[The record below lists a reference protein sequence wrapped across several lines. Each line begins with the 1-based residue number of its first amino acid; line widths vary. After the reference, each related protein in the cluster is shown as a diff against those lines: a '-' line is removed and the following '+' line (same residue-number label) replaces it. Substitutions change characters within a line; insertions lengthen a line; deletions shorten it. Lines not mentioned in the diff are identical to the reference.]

1 MAKIKLTKTAVES
14 AQPQAQAVELRDTVV
29 PGFLCKITPAG
40 RRVFM
45 LQYRTN
51 AGERRKPALGLFGE
65 LTVEQARV
73 MAQDW
78 LAEVRRGGDP
88 GGAKTEAR
96 KAPTIAELC
105 KKFMEDYSKKR
116 NKPSTQEGYQGV
128 IDRCIIPLLGRKKV
142 LDVKRPDIAG
152 LMEKLSYKPT
162 EANKAFGVL
171 RKMFNLAEVWG
182 YRPDGTNPCRHVPMF
197 PPGKETRLIVDGE
210 LALIYRHLDK
220 LEAEGLEN
228 YVIPLAIRLQ
238 FEFAARR
245 SEVCPLEWTWLDFE
259 NRRVVWPDSKTGG
272 MSKPMS
278 AEAYRLLSTA
288 PRREG
293 CPYVLPSP
301 HNPDKHLTFGEHY
314 GGWCRVLKAAGVPH
328 VGTHGIRHRSTT
340 DIANSGVPTKVGMKL
355 TGHKTVAMFMH
366 YVHTEDKP
374 VRDAAELV
382 ASRRQA
388 ITGARRTDPVETAA
402 TKPTSCDSYPNGY
415 NHGSETQAAVLGRLL
430 EEGLQGV
437 SRRCTEGHGCGV
449 VHRSVGQQTT
459 FGQALEGVGLRC
471 VRIGG
476 RPSERYFPGGL
487 YSEDGRCGTCTTCV
501 PEEVQVRHRH
511 AAAGRGTDR
520 EAVEG
525 RAGPSQDERE
535 INDEA

>member
-278 AEAYRLLSTA
+278 EEAYRLLSTA
-288 PRREG
+288 PHEEG
-293 CPYVLPSP
+293 ARYVLPSP
-301 HNPDKHLTFGEHY
+301 RHPGQHLITGEYY
-314 GGWCRVLKAAGVPH
+314 GGWSRALKAAGATH
-328 VGTHGIRHRSTT
+328 VGTHGIRHRSAT

-374 VRDAAELV
+374 VREAAELV
-382 ASRRQA
+382 ASRRKA
-388 ITGARRTDPVETAA
+388 ITGAKQQPAEATA
-402 TKPTSCDSYPNGY
+402 
-415 NHGSETQAAVLGRLL
+415 
-430 EEGLQGV
+430 
-437 SRRCTEGHGCGV
+437 
-449 VHRSVGQQTT
+449 
-459 FGQALEGVGLRC
+459 
-471 VRIGG
+471 
-476 RPSERYFPGGL
+476 
-487 YSEDGRCGTCTTCV
+487 
-501 PEEVQVRHRH
+501 
-511 AAAGRGTDR
+511 
-520 EAVEG
+520 
-525 RAGPSQDERE
+525 
-535 INDEA
+535 